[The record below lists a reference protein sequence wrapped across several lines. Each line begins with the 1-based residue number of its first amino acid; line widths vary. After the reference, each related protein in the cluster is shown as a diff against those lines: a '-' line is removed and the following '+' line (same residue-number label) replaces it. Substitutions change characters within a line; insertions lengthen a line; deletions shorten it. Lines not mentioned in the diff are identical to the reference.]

1 MRATQERAAERRRQ
15 KLAAAEE
22 QIRGGSLVGAR

>member
-1 MRATQERAAERRRQ
+1 VAELAS

-22 QIRGGSLVGAR
+22 QIRRLLPQGGDATTS